1 MNVKIAPS
9 ILAGDLG
16 NLRNEV
22 ERAEKGGADIIH
34 LDVMDGHF
42 APNITFGSGTVKA
55 LRRYSRLPFDAHLMI
70 SDPLKYLD
78 GFIDAGCD
86 IISVHAEVCSANT
99 FAKVMDRLKKKR
111 KKVGIAL
118 NPSTDLPEWL
128 TGNLNSIDLLNVMS
142 VQPGFSGQK
151 FMPEVLQKMYRINEM
166 LQNKGLDVA
175 IEADGGVDASNA
187 YELVRAGARILV
199 AGNAVY
205 GSTNATKAIST
216 LREKAMLAIKEV

>member
-1 MNVKIAPS
+1 M
-9 ILAGDLG
+9 
-16 NLRNEV
+16 RTEV

-70 SDPLKYLD
+70 SEPLQYLD

-86 IISVHAEVCSANT
+86 IVSVHAEVCSANS
-99 FAKVMDRLKKKR
+99 FAKVMDKLKKNGR
-111 KKVGIAL
+111 KVGVAI
-118 NPSTDLPEWL
+118 NPSTDLPQWL
-128 TGNLNSIDLLNVMS
+128 IENLNFIDLLNVMS

-151 FMPEVLQKMYRINEM
+151 FMPEVLQKMSRINEM
-166 LQNKGLDVA
+166 LQRKGLDVT

-199 AGNAVY
+199 AGNSVY
-205 GSTNATKAIST
+205 GSTDAAKAIST

>member
-1 MNVKIAPS
+1 MSVKIAPS

-16 NLRNEV
+16 NLRQEV

-42 APNITFGSGTVKA
+42 APNITFGAGTVKA
-55 LRRYSRLPFDAHLMI
+55 LRGYSNLPFDAHLMI
-70 SDPLKYLD
+70 SDPLLYL
-78 GFIDAGCD
+78 GSFIDAGCD
-86 IISVHAEVCSANT
+86 IISVHAEVCTSGI
-99 FAKVMDRLKKKR
+99 FAKIMDRLKSR
-111 KKVGIAL
+111 GRKVGIAL
-118 NPSTDLPEWL
+118 NPGTDLPEWL
-128 TGNLNSIDLLNVMS
+128 MQSLDSIDLLNVMS

-151 FMPEVLQKMYRINEM
+151 FMPDVLPKMSRISEM
-166 LQNKGLDVA
+166 LQQRGLDIA

-205 GSTNATKAIST
+205 GGADAAKAIEE
-216 LREKAMLAIKEV
+216 LRAKAMLAIREV

>member
-22 ERAEKGGADIIH
+22 ERAEKGGADSIH

-70 SDPLKYLD
+70 SDPLQYLD
-78 GFIDAGCD
+78 DFIDAGCD
-86 IISVHAEVCSANT
+86 IISVHAEVCSADT
-99 FAKVMDRLKKKR
+99 FAKVMDRLKKNKR
-111 KKVGIAL
+111 KVGVAL
-118 NPSTDLPEWL
+118 NPGTDLPQWL
-128 TGNLNSIDLLNVMS
+128 IDDLNSIDLLNVMS

-151 FMPEVLQKMYRINEM
+151 FMPGVLPKMYRINET
-166 LQNKGLDVA
+166 LQKKGLDVA
-175 IEADGGVDASNA
+175 IEADGGVDVSNA

-205 GSTNATKAIST
+205 SSTDTAKAINT

>member
-1 MNVKIAPS
+1 MSIKIAPS

-16 NLRNEV
+16 NLRLEV
-22 ERAEKGGADIIH
+22 ERAENGGADIIH

-42 APNITFGSGTVKA
+42 ATNITFGAGTVKA
-55 LRRYSRLPFDAHLMI
+55 LRRYSDLPFDAHLMI
-70 SDPLKYLD
+70 SDPLLYLD
-78 GFIDAGCD
+78 SFIDAGCD
-86 IISVHAEVCSANT
+86 IISVHAEVCTADT
-99 FAKVMDRLKKKR
+99 FAKIMDRLKSKGR
-111 KKVGIAL
+111 KVGIAL

-128 TGNLNSIDLLNVMS
+128 VQNLDSIDLLNVMS

-151 FMPEVLQKMYRINEM
+151 FMPDVLRKMSKISEM
-166 LQNKGLDVA
+166 LQREGLDIA

-205 GSTNATKAIST
+205 GSADAAKAIKE
-216 LREKAMLAIKEV
+216 LRERAMLAIREV